1 MFKPNFSGKSTSKLN
16 PQQQNYQRVLING
29 QQVQEAIAYFY
40 TLSQD
45 LFCVLRRDGYL
56 EMLNSSWEK
65 LLGYT
70 NEELIGKP
78 YLEFVHLE
86 DRQSTLLQLE
96 QLTNNT
102 NKISFENRYL
112 SKDGSYKWLWW
123 NALCEGGLIYAVGSD
138 ITEQKIAQESLNCA
152 IATIEDA
159 VILQDIDG
167 NIKASNAIAEINL
180 GISVAPI
187 LWDICVDP
195 RWREVRGDGSPLTE
209 DLHPINITLHT
220 GKPCKNQ
227 LIGIYKPN
235 DSLNWYKVNTQPLF
249 LSGAAKPD
257 AALATFTNITES
269 KQTEERLRLLE
280 SAVVNTNDAIMI
292 TEPIGAGLTP
302 EGLKIVY
309 VNHAFSRITGFEL
322 AEVIGKT
329 PEILNGVNSDR
340 STLEQIRISLQS
352 WEPIKTELINYRKDN
367 SEFWVELNIL
377 PLADKSGKF
386 THWLWVK
393 RDITAR
399 KLVDQE
405 LIARARATAVVAQ
418 LGQQALGGN
427 DLDTFLDVAVTLVA
441 HVLEVEY
448 CQILELIP
456 QENALSVR
464 AGFGWQ
470 PNIVGYAV
478 VGDNE
483 RSQAGYTILKG
494 EPVIV
499 DDLRVETRFSG
510 CKMLHSH
517 HVIAGVTAIIH
528 SQVQPFGVLG
538 CHTTKQR
545 QFTKDDV
552 YFLQSVANVVATAV
566 ERKQAEE
573 ALKESEERYALAVN
587 GSKEGLWD
595 WNLKADRVYFSPR
608 WKAILGYQDHEIG
621 DRLDEWLDRIH
632 PEDLEKVRIALNA
645 HLEGLISHF
654 EKEYRILHQDS
665 SYRWMLCR
673 GLALWDVNGQ
683 AYRMS
688 GSMIDITD
696 RKIAEEQLSYDAVH
710 DALTSLPNRAL
721 LMDRLGQAI
730 ARQRRHK
737 NYQFAVLF
745 LDLDRFKVVNDS
757 LGHLVGDQ
765 LLIEIARRLQAPQ
778 RPGDTVAR
786 LGGDEFVILL
796 DDIRELQ
803 EVINLVEN
811 FQKELEKPIN
821 LDTQT
826 IFITASIGI
835 VLSQDPTSGL
845 TYNWAGDLLRN
856 ADIAMYK
863 AKTLG
868 KARHVVF
875 NAVMHTSAVARLQLE
890 NDLRQAVEQSYEL
903 LAVNS
908 ILKDQ
913 IHNFADQIKILDS
926 DLKSTK
932 DSTQNSKLL
941 LHYQPI
947 VSLTTGKITGFEAL
961 VRLWHPQRGIISPG
975 EFIPVAEETGLI
987 MSLGAWVLQSACR
1000 QIQIWNLSFPGLT
1013 ISVNISGK
1021 QFSQP
1026 NLVAQIEQ
1034 IIHNT
1039 NLAAHQL
1046 KLEITESIIMENAE
1060 SATAMLEQL
1069 KKLGVQL
1076 SIDDFGTGYSS
1087 LSYLHRFP
1095 IDTLKVDRSF
1105 VSRMSIDGNNCEIVQ
1120 AIITLAHTMRMDVI
1134 AEGVETLEQLEQ
1146 LRGLQCEQGQG
1157 YFFSKP
1163 LDIEAATQLLARATQ
1178 W

>member
-1 MFKPNFSGKSTSKLN
+1 MFKPNFSGTSTSKN
-16 PQQQNYQRVLING
+16 PQLQNCQCILSNDQQEHEVS
-29 QQVQEAIAYFY
+29 AYFC

-45 LFCVLRRDGYL
+45 LFCVLTQDGYFQ
-56 EMLNSSWEK
+56 MINSSWEK

-70 NEELIGKP
+70 NEELIGQP
-78 YLEFVHLE
+78 YLEFVHL
-86 DRQSTLLQLE
+86 DNRQSTLLQLE
-96 QLTNNT
+96 QLTNSN
-102 NKISFENRYL
+102 NNIYFENRYK
-112 SKDGSYKWLWW
+112 SKDGSYKWLLW
-123 NALCEGGLIYAVGSD
+123 NALSEGEFIYAVGSD
-138 ITEQKIAQESLNCA
+138 ITERKIAEVSLNCA

-167 NIKASNAIAEINL
+167 NIKASNVTAEINL
-180 GISVAPI
+180 GISAAPI
-187 LWDICVDP
+187 IGDICVDS
-195 RWREVRGDGSPLTE
+195 RWREVRADGSPLME

-220 GKPCKNQ
+220 GKPCKNE
-227 LIGIYKPN
+227 LIGIYKPD
-235 DSLNWYKVNTQPLF
+235 DSLNWYRVNTQPLF
-249 LSGAAKPD
+249 LSGVAKPD
-257 AALATFTNITES
+257 AVLATFTNITES
-269 KQTEERLRLLE
+269 KQTQERLRLLE

-309 VNHAFSRITGFEL
+309 VNHAFTRITGFDL

-329 PEILNGVNSDR
+329 PEILYGINSDR

-352 WEPIKTELINYRKDN
+352 WEPIKTELINYGKNN

-377 PLADKSGKF
+377 PLADKGGKF
-386 THWLWVK
+386 THWLWVE

-448 CQILELIP
+448 CQILQLIP
-456 QENALSVR
+456 EENALSVR

-478 VGDNE
+478 VGENE
-483 RSQAGYTILKG
+483 RSQAGYTLLQG

-499 DDLRVETRFSG
+499 EDLRVETRFSA
-510 CKMLHSH
+510 CKMLQNHQ
-517 HVIAGVTAIIH
+517 VIAGVTAIIH
-528 SQVQPFGVLG
+528 SQLQPFGVLG
-538 CHTTKQR
+538 CHTTKLR

-552 YFLQSVANVVATAV
+552 YFLQSVANVVATAI

-573 ALKESEERYALAVN
+573 ALKESEERYALAVK

-595 WNLKADRVYFSPR
+595 WNLKADQVYYSPR
-608 WKAILGYQDHEIG
+608 WKAILGYEDHEIG
-621 DRLDEWLDRIH
+621 ARLDEWLDRIH
-632 PEDLEKVRIALNA
+632 AEDIEKVRTALNA

-654 EKEYRILHQDS
+654 EKEYRILHQDG

-673 GLALWDVNGQ
+673 GLAIWDANGQ

-688 GSMIDITD
+688 GSQIDITD

-765 LLIEIARRLQAPQ
+765 LLIEIAKRLQAPQ
-778 RPGDTVAR
+778 RQGDTVAR

-796 DDIRELQ
+796 DEITDIY
-803 EVINLVEN
+803 EVTSFVEN
-811 FQKELEKPIN
+811 LQKELEKPIN

-826 IFITASIGI
+826 IFISASIGI
-835 VLSQDPTSGL
+835 VLSQDPISGI
-845 TYNWAGDLLRN
+845 TYDWAGDLLRN
-856 ADIAMYK
+856 ADIAMYQAK
-863 AKTLG
+863 ALG
-868 KARHVVF
+868 KARYVVF
-875 NAVMHTSAVARLQLE
+875 NSIMHTSAVARLQLE
-890 NDLRQAVEQSYEL
+890 NDLRQAVEQSAEL

-908 ILKDQ
+908 LLKDQ
-913 IHNFADQIKILDS
+913 IPNTAPLKVANFN
-926 DLKSTK
+926 LKPATETTTEQS
-932 DSTQNSKLL
+932 SKLL

-947 VSLTTGKITGFEAL
+947 ISLSTGKIIGFEAL
-961 VRLWHPQRGIISPG
+961 VRLWHPQRGMISPG
-975 EFIPVAEETGLI
+975 DFIPVAEETNLI
-987 MSLGAWVLQSACR
+987 MPLGAWVLQEACR
-1000 QIQIWNLSFPGLT
+1000 QLQIWNLTYPGLT

-1021 QFSQP
+1021 QLSQP
-1026 NLVAQIEQ
+1026 DLVAQIKQ
-1034 IIHNT
+1034 ILQST

-1046 KLEITESIIMENAE
+1046 KLEITESVIMENAE

-1069 KKLGVQL
+1069 KNLGVQL

-1120 AIITLAHTMRMDVI
+1120 AIITLAHTMRMDVT
-1134 AEGVETLEQLEQ
+1134 AEGVETVEQLEQ
-1146 LRGLQCEQGQG
+1146 LRALKCEQGQG

-1163 LDIEAATQLLARATQ
+1163 IDVEAASQLLAKGTQ

>member
-1 MFKPNFSGKSTSKLN
+1 MFKPNKIGTSTSKLN
-16 PQQQNYQRVLING
+16 PHQQNCQCTLPND
-29 QQVQEAIAYFY
+29 QQVQEAIAYFC

-45 LFCVLRRDGYL
+45 LFCVLTQDCYFQ
-56 EMLNSSWEK
+56 MINSSWEK
-65 LLGYT
+65 LLGYKC
-70 NEELIGKP
+70 EELIGQP
-78 YLEFVHLE
+78 YLEFVHL
-86 DRQSTLLQLE
+86 DNRQSTLLQLE
-96 QLTNNT
+96 QLTNSN
-102 NKISFENRYL
+102 NISFENRYK
-112 SKDGSYKWLWW
+112 SSSGSYKWLLW
-123 NALCEGGLIYAVGSD
+123 NALSEGGFIYAVGSD
-138 ITEQKIAQESLNCA
+138 ITERKIAEESLNCA

-167 NIKASNAIAEINL
+167 NIKASNTIAEINL
-180 GISVAPI
+180 GISAAPI
-187 LWDICVDP
+187 IGDICVDP
-195 RWREVRGDGSPLTE
+195 RWREVRADGSPLME
-209 DLHPINITLHT
+209 DLHPINVTLHT
-220 GKPCKNQ
+220 GKPCKNE
-227 LIGIYKPN
+227 LIGIYKPD
-235 DSLNWYKVNTQPLF
+235 DSLNWYRINTQPLF
-249 LSGAAKPD
+249 LSGAAKAD
-257 AALATFTNITES
+257 AVLATFTNITES
-269 KQTEERLRLLE
+269 KQTQERLRLLE

-309 VNHAFSRITGFEL
+309 VNHAFTRITGFDL
-322 AEVIGKT
+322 AEVMGKT

-352 WEPIKTELINYRKDN
+352 WEPIKTELINYRKDH

-377 PLADKSGKF
+377 PLADECGKF

-399 KLVDQE
+399 KLFEQE
-405 LIARARATAVVAQ
+405 VKARARATAVVAQ

-456 QENALSVR
+456 EENALSVR

-470 PNIVGYAV
+470 QNIVGYAI
-478 VGDNE
+478 VGDRE
-483 RSQAGYTILKG
+483 RSQAGYTLLQG
-494 EPVIV
+494 ESVIV
-499 DDLRVETRFSG
+499 EDLRTETRFSA
-510 CKMLHSH
+510 CKMLQNHQ
-517 HVIAGVTAIIH
+517 VIAGVTVIIH
-528 SQVQPFGVLG
+528 AQVQPFGVLG

-552 YFLQSVANVVATAV
+552 YFLQSVANVVATAI

-595 WNLKADRVYFSPR
+595 WNLKADQVYYSPR
-608 WKAILGYQDHEIG
+608 WKAILGYEDHEIG
-621 DRLDEWLDRIH
+621 ARLDEWLDRIH
-632 PEDLEKVRIALNA
+632 PEDIEKVRIALNA

-654 EKEYRILHQDS
+654 EKEYRILHQDG

-673 GLALWDVNGQ
+673 GLAIWDANGQ

-796 DDIRELQ
+796 DDITDVQ
-803 EVINLVEN
+803 EVIYLVESL
-811 FQKELEKPIN
+811 QKELKKPIN

-826 IFITASIGI
+826 IFISASIGI
-835 VLSQDPTSGL
+835 VLSQDPTSGI
-845 TYNWAGDLLRN
+845 TYEWAGDLLRN
-856 ADIAMYK
+856 ADIAMYQ
-863 AKTLG
+863 AKELG
-868 KARHVVF
+868 KARYVVF
-875 NAVMHTSAVARLQLE
+875 NSIMHTSAVARLQLE
-890 NDLRQAVEQSYEL
+890 NDLRQAVEQSADL

-908 ILKDQ
+908 LLKDQ
-913 IHNFADQIKILDS
+913 IHNATPIKVANFN
-926 DLKSTK
+926 LKPTTETTTEQS
-932 DSTQNSKLL
+932 SKLL

-947 VSLTTGKITGFEAL
+947 ISLSTGKIIGFEAL
-961 VRLWHPQRGIISPG
+961 VRLWHPQRGMISPG
-975 EFIPVAEETGLI
+975 DFIPVAEETNLI
-987 MSLGAWVLQSACR
+987 MPLGAWVLQSACR
-1000 QIQIWNLSFPGLT
+1000 QLQNWNLTYPGLT

-1021 QFSQP
+1021 QLSQP
-1026 NLVAQIEQ
+1026 DLVAQIKQ
-1034 IIHNT
+1034 ILQST
-1039 NLAAHQL
+1039 NLAPDQL
-1046 KLEITESIIMENAE
+1046 KLEITESVIMENAE

-1069 KKLGVQL
+1069 KNLGVQL

-1120 AIITLAHTMRMDVI
+1120 AIITLAHTMRMDVT
-1134 AEGVETLEQLEQ
+1134 AEGVETQEQLEQ

-1163 LDIEAATQLLARATQ
+1163 IDIEAATQLLAKGTQ